1 VIDLH
6 QTRINTAGAYVCVQG
21 LYPFALGSRPNQG
34 RIPVIRLGGH
44 REQGETG
51 WQCARREV
59 YEETGLSI
67 QPLAPPATYY
77 VDFDDPEASLQQV
90 RWERTDEQE
99 AIPCLVVGYCRDGQS
114 WLSLMYLAQ
123 AEQLPRPCSEIHGL
137 LLLDREAIHWLCA
150 ASRTLEQYLA
160 RGGRALLSG
169 EFDRSLL
176 LEPFIQL
183 RLLSKMMDINVSP

>member
-1 VIDLH
+1 MACSRSRGDLRH
-6 QTRINTAGAYVCVQG
+6 ARINTAGAYVCVQG

-51 WQCARREV
+51 WQCAQREV
-59 YEETGLSI
+59 LEEAGLSI

-77 VDFDDPEASLQQV
+77 ADFDQADAGLQKAQ
-90 RWERTDEQE
+90 WERVDEQE
-99 AIPCLVVGYCRDGQS
+99 AIPYLVVGYCRDGQS
-114 WLSLMYLAQ
+114 WLSLMYLAH
-123 AEQLPRPCSEIHGL
+123 AVQLPTPCSEIHGL

-150 ASRTLEQYLA
+150 APRTLEGYLA
-160 RGGRALLSG
+160 RGGQAILSG
-169 EFDRSLL
+169 EFDRSLV

-183 RLLSKMMDINVSP
+183 RLLSKIL

>member
-1 VIDLH
+1 MIDLR

-21 LYPFALGSRPNQG
+21 LYPFALGSRPNQR

-59 YEETGLSI
+59 LEEAGLPI
-67 QPLAPPATYY
+67 QPLAPPATVYA
-77 VDFDDPEASLQQV
+77 DFDQANAGLQLVQWK
-90 RWERTDEQE
+90 RMDEQE
-99 AIPCLVVGYCRDGQS
+99 ATPCLVLGYCHDGQT

-123 AEQLPRPCSEIHGL
+123 AVQLPKPCSEIHGL

-150 ASRTLEQYLA
+150 APRTLEQYLA
-160 RGGRALLSG
+160 RGGQAILSG
-169 EFDRSLL
+169 EFDRRLV

-183 RLLSKMMDINVSP
+183 RLLSKMMDTYVPP